1 MKWKEKCKK
10 EWKEEW
16 DRKSRKERN
25 KYIIWC
31 AFMLAI
37 CAAMT
42 YYIISSSIW
51 LMIAQIIVSVHPII
65 VTIIDMN
72 KEWSFDLECHLEM
85 HLDIHY
91 KMALSMF
98 GIAVLINYQEQ
109 ILFISEGIRN
119 YVMGVFCS
127 IPF

>member
-10 EWKEEW
+10 EWKEDW
-16 DRKSRKERN
+16 MRKSKKERIR
-25 KYIIWC
+25 YTIWC
-31 AFMLAI
+31 MFMLAI
-37 CAAMT
+37 FFAMI
-42 YYIISSSIW
+42 YYIVSSNVW
-51 LMIAQIIVSVHPII
+51 LMVTQIIISAHLII
-65 VTIIDMN
+65 VIIIDMN

-119 YVMGVFCS
+119 CVKGLFS
-127 IPF
+127 